1 MIPLGTDAPI
11 YHYPFATIV
20 LIVANVVVFA
30 ATGVVMDPEAIEPW
44 ALSHGQGLHPVEWV
58 TSNFVHGGFG
68 HLIGNMIF
76 LWGFGLVVEG
86 KLGWWKYLLVYL
98 GIGVTQCALE
108 QTFMLGYD
116 GKAAYQEFLEEL
128 GEDFPENP
136 VEEEP
141 LDPEEEKLAEAL
153 RDRGLDEEQVD
164 EAMEKF
170 IFVGNVASDDPEEVA
185 IYRPSIS
192 FGASSILYGLLAIC
206 LVWAPK
212 NEVTILVIILYRAAV
227 FEVTI
232 MTFACWYIGIELFT
246 SSLTGFS
253 MGSATLH
260 AMGAVLGF
268 GVGVALFK
276 MKLVDCED
284 WDLFAVMSGHYG
296 PWARDKH
303 GYPIDR
309 EPRDVVMDFEK
320 PKKQKKKGPSK
331 TQRNRKLEAVA
342 GFVEAGDFMRA
353 VDELHNHRRRD
364 PEAMPDEETMKR
376 LAIGLA
382 KEGLWEDAVPIMEEF
397 IAAFP
402 DSANGMRLRLA
413 NACLK
418 HDDSVG
424 ALEVL
429 GDVDRSDLSEA
440 QQKTLKKLLQAAR
453 G

>member
-1 MIPLGTDAPI
+1 
-11 YHYPFATIV
+11 
-20 LIVANVVVFA
+20 
-30 ATGVVMDPEAIEPW
+30 
-44 ALSHGQGLHPVEWV
+44 
-58 TSNFVHGGFG
+58 
-68 HLIGNMIF
+68 MIF

-108 QTFMLGYD
+108 QTVMLGYD
-116 GKAAYQEFLEEL
+116 GEAAYQEFLEGQ
-128 GEDFPENP
+128 GEVFPEKP
-136 VEEEP
+136 VEEDP
-141 LDPEEEKLAEAL
+141 LDPEEEKAKLAETLKA
-153 RDRGLDEEQVD
+153 RGLDEEQVD
-164 EAMEKF
+164 EALEKF
-170 IFVGNVASDDPEEVA
+170 DAIVDNAGVDDPEDRA
-185 IYRPSIS
+185 GFRPSMS
-192 FGASSILYGLLAIC
+192 FGASAILYGLLAIC

-320 PKKQKKKGPSK
+320 PKKQKKKGPSR

-402 DSANGMRLRLA
+402 DAANGMRLRLA
-413 NACLK
+413 NACLE
-418 HDDSVG
+418 HDDSAG

>member
-30 ATGVVMDPEAIEPW
+30 ATGAAMDPEAIEPW

-116 GKAAYQEFLEEL
+116 GAAAHQEW
-128 GEDFPENP
+128 
-136 VEEEP
+136 VEESG
-141 LDPEEEKLAEAL
+141 LNVEEFESLKEDIAEQY
-153 RDRGLDEEQVD
+153 RQEGHSE
-164 EAMEKF
+164 
-170 IFVGNVASDDPEEVA
+170 EEVA
-185 IYRPSIS
+185 EGVALFESEFRKEVSRSSASMS
-192 FGASSILYGLLAIC
+192 FGASAILYGLLAIC

-320 PKKQKKKGPSK
+320 PKKQKKKGPSR

-402 DSANGMRLRLA
+402 DAANGMRLRLA
-413 NACLK
+413 NACLE
-418 HDDSVG
+418 HDDSAG